1 MNKYQEAKAWIDK
14 INAHPEWARCD
25 FEEPALSQLTELVE
39 KATPKKVLKRETNGQ
54 EIKIGNGTFKLATMW
69 YCPSCKNWISPSTSV
84 KYCGHCG
91 QALDWSKED
100 ENR

>member
-39 KATPKKVLKRETNGQ
+39 KATHKKPIL
-54 EIKIGNGTFKLATMW
+54 IKDSFDDFYQCSNCVRILNYKQ
-69 YCPSCKNWISPSTSV
+69 
-84 KYCGHCG
+84 KYCSSCG
-91 QALDWSKED
+91 QAISWSQEEED
-100 ENR
+100 VD